1 MKTILSIIL
10 TAFSMIHYGQ
20 RLEQNAAINSCEC
33 ISKLKEVTDEKYRE
47 CISNSLAKSATEVN
61 AATYLKQIS
70 TVDGM
75 KSALKKVDSLV
86 KATCLLEN
94 KNNLEKKKDL
104 HYSYSKNESA
114 RNAYIIGK
122 DFMKDKKYDLAIESF
137 EIALKNDKNFVLAN
151 DDIAV
156 CYRQMNDYDSAIK
169 YYKKSLSIFPEG
181 DFALKNI
188 GVVYTLKSDFKISNE
203 YYQKLI
209 NFYPTDAEG
218 YYGLGKNLILL
229 EELEKALLN
238 ILKAHKIYLKENSAY
253 AKDAETLE
261 SIIYQEM
268 KKKGEEQKFI
278 DIANENG
285 ITINFRE

>member
-1 MKTILSIIL
+1 MKTILLIIL

-20 RLEQNAAINSCEC
+20 NLEQNAAIKSCEC
-33 ISKLKEVTDEKYRE
+33 ISKLKKVTDEKYRE
-47 CISNSLAKSATEVN
+47 CISNSLAKSATEITV
-61 AATYLKQIS
+61 ATYLKQIS

-86 KATCLLEN
+86 KATCMLEN

-137 EIALKNDKNFVLAN
+137 EIALKNDKNFVLSN

-156 CYRQMNDYDSAIK
+156 CYRQMNDYDNAIK

-188 GVVYTLKSDFKISNE
+188 GVVYTLKSDFKTSNE

-229 EELEKALLN
+229 EDLEKALLN
-238 ILKAHKIYLKENSAY
+238 VLKAHKIYIKENSAY
-253 AKDAETLE
+253 TKDAETLE

-285 ITINFRE
+285 ITINFSE

>member
-188 GVVYTLKSDFKISNE
+188 GVVYTLKSDFKTSNE